1 MLDILADYALPF
13 LIILTILVFVH
24 EWGHYFVA
32 RRNGVG
38 VEVFAIGFGPEL
50 FGWTAKS
57 GTRWK
62 VCAIPL
68 GGYVKMFGDA
78 DAASAGAADDSGF
91 TEEQRAKSFH
101 HKSLGARSAIV
112 AAGPI
117 ANFAFAILVLAGLYM
132 IEGRPYAPAVIDEVI
147 ADSAAERADLRIGD
161 RILVA
166 DGNEIHAFSDLSR
179 IVFAHPSEDLVLE
192 IERDGRVIEAVVTPD
207 TVTET
212 DRFGNEITFGRLGIQ
227 SNQMTVEQLDP
238 VSAVLTAGAETW
250 SIAVQTLHAVG
261 EMLIGVRGT
270 DELGGPLRIA
280 EMSGT
285 VAQSGLVMTLWF
297 TAVLSIN
304 LGLINLFPV
313 PILDGGHLMFYALE
327 AIRGR
332 PLGER
337 AQEWASMAGLGLV
350 VMLML
355 FVTWNDLL
363 RFDIVGYLGSLI
375 G

>member
-1 MLDILADYALPF
+1 MIDILADYALPF
-13 LIILTILVFVH
+13 LVILTVLVFVH
-24 EWGHYFVA
+24 EWGHYYVA
-32 RRNGVG
+32 RRAGVK
-38 VEVFAIGFGPEL
+38 VEVFSIGFGPEL
-50 FGWTAKS
+50 FGWTAAS

-78 DAASAGAADDSGF
+78 DPASAGAADDSGF
-91 TEEQRAKSFH
+91 TEEERAQSFH
-101 HKSLGARSAIV
+101 HEGLGARSAIV

-117 ANFAFAILVLAGLYM
+117 ANFLLAIVILSGLYM
-132 IEGRPYAPAVIDEVI
+132 VEGRPFAPAVIDEVI
-147 ADSAAERADLRIGD
+147 EGSAAERAGLRVAD
-161 RILVA
+161 RIAEA
-166 DGNEIHAFSDLSR
+166 DGSKIAEFSDLSR
-179 IVFAHPSEDLVLE
+179 IVFARPGVPIVLD
-192 IERDGRVIEAVVTPD
+192 IERDGQRLEITVTPD

-212 DRFGNEITFGRLGIQ
+212 DRFGNEVTFGRLGIQ
-227 SNQMTVEQLDP
+227 SNQMVMETLDP
-238 VSAVLTAGAETW
+238 VSAVLRATVETG
-250 SIAVQTLHAVG
+250 SIVNQTLDAVG
-261 EMLIGVRGT
+261 EMIIGVRGT

-313 PILDGGHLMFYALE
+313 PVLDGGHLMFYALE
-327 AIRGR
+327 AVRGR

-337 AQEWASMAGLGLV
+337 AQEWASIAGLSLV

-355 FVTWNDLL
+355 FVTWNDLM

>member
-1 MLDILADYALPF
+1 MIDIIADYALPF
-13 LIILTILVFVH
+13 LVILTVLVFVH

-32 RRNGVG
+32 RRNGVR
-38 VEVFAIGFGPEL
+38 VEAFAIGFGPEL
-50 FGWTAKS
+50 FGWNAKS

-62 VCAIPL
+62 LCAIPL

-78 DAASAGAADDSGF
+78 DPASAGAADDSGF
-91 TEEQRAKSFH
+91 TEKDRRESFH
-101 HKSLGARSAIV
+101 HKSLGARAAIV
-112 AAGPI
+112 AAGPA
-117 ANFAFAILVLAGLYM
+117 ANFIFAILVLAGLYM
-132 IEGRPYAPAVIDEVI
+132 GAGRPYAPAVVDAVLES
-147 ADSAAERADLRIGD
+147 SAAERAGLMVED
-161 RILVA
+161 RVLSA
-166 DGNEIHAFSDLSR
+166 DGKEVSRFSDLSR
-179 IVFAHPSEDLVLE
+179 IVFERPGEPILLV
-192 IERDGRVIEAVVTPD
+192 IERDGATREITVTPD
-207 TVTET
+207 PITET
-212 DRFGNEITFGRLGIQ
+212 DRFGNEISFGRLGIQ
-227 SNQMTVEQLDP
+227 SNQTTVEKLDP
-238 VSAVLTAGAETW
+238 LNAVMVATTETF
-250 SIAVQTLHAVG
+250 SIVEQTLDAVG
-261 EMLIGVRGT
+261 EMIIGVRGT
-270 DELGGPLRIA
+270 EELGGPLRIA

-337 AQEWASMAGLGLV
+337 AQEWASIAGLSLV

-355 FVTWNDLL
+355 FVTWNDLM
-363 RFDIVGYLGSLI
+363 RFDIVGYLGSLV

>member
-1 MLDILADYALPF
+1 MIDIIADYALPF
-13 LIILTILVFVH
+13 LVILTILVFVH

-32 RRNGVG
+32 RRNGVR
-38 VEVFAIGFGPEL
+38 VEAFAIGFGPEL
-50 FGWTAKS
+50 FGWNAKS

-62 VCAIPL
+62 FCAIPL

-78 DAASAGAADDSGF
+78 DPASAGAVDDDGLS
-91 TEEQRAKSFH
+91 EDERRVSFH
-101 HKSLGARSAIV
+101 HKSLAARSAIV
-112 AAGPI
+112 AAGPL
-117 ANFAFAILVLAGLYM
+117 ANFIFAILVLAGLYM
-132 IEGRPYAPAVIDEVI
+132 IEGRPYAPAVVDAVLEN
-147 ADSAAERADLRIGD
+147 SAAERAGLQVED
-161 RILVA
+161 RIVSA
-166 DGNEIHAFSDLSR
+166 DGTEISRFSDLSR
-179 IVFAHPSEDLVLE
+179 IVFERPGEPIVLE
-192 IERDGRVIEAVVTPD
+192 VERSGVMRELTVTPD
-207 TVTET
+207 QVTET
-212 DRFGNEITFGRLGIQ
+212 DRFGNEISFGRLGVQ
-227 SNQMTVEQLDP
+227 SNQMTVEKLDP
-238 VSAVLTAGAETW
+238 LNAVLTATAETG
-250 SIAVQTLHAVG
+250 SIIKQTLDAVG

-270 DELGGPLRIA
+270 EELGGPLRIA

-327 AIRGR
+327 AVRGR

-337 AQEWASMAGLGLV
+337 AQEWASIAGLSMV

-355 FVTWNDLL
+355 FVTWNDLM
-363 RFDIVGYLGSLI
+363 RFDIVGYIGSFI

>member
-1 MLDILADYALPF
+1 MIDIIADYALPF
-13 LIILTILVFVH
+13 LVILTVLVFVH
-24 EWGHYFVA
+24 EWGHYFIA
-32 RRNGVG
+32 RRNGVR
-38 VEVFAIGFGPEL
+38 VEAFAVGFGPEL
-50 FGWTAKS
+50 FGWNAKS

-78 DAASAGAADDSGF
+78 DPASAGAADDTGF
-91 TEEQRAKSFH
+91 TEQERSESFH
-101 HKSLGARSAIV
+101 HKSLGARASIV
-112 AAGPI
+112 AAGPL
-117 ANFAFAILVLAGLYM
+117 ANFIFAILVLAGLYM
-132 IEGRPYAPAVIDEVI
+132 IEGRPYAPAVVDAVI
-147 ADSAAERADLRIGD
+147 EDSAAERAGLRIED
-161 RILVA
+161 RIVNA
-166 DGNEIHAFSDLSR
+166 DGKEISRFSDLSR
-179 IVFAHPSEDLVLE
+179 IIFERPGEAILLIV
-192 IERDGRVIEAVVTPD
+192 ERDGATREITVTPD
-207 TVTET
+207 AVTET
-212 DRFGNEITFGRLGIQ
+212 DRFGNEISFGRLGIQ
-227 SNQMTVEQLDP
+227 SNQMTVEKLDP
-238 VSAVLTAGAETW
+238 LNAVLVATSETG
-250 SIAVQTLHAVG
+250 SIITQTLDAVG
-261 EMLIGVRGT
+261 EMLVGVRGT
-270 DELGGPLRIA
+270 EELGGPLRIA

-337 AQEWASMAGLGLV
+337 AQEWASIAGLSMV

-355 FVTWNDLL
+355 FVTWNDLM
-363 RFDIVGYLGSLI
+363 RFDVVGYLGSLI

>member
-1 MLDILADYALPF
+1 MIDIIADYALPF
-13 LIILTILVFVH
+13 LVILTVLVFVH

-32 RRNGVG
+32 RRNGVR
-38 VEVFAIGFGPEL
+38 VEAFAIGFGPEL
-50 FGWTAKS
+50 FGWNAAS

-78 DAASAGAADDSGF
+78 DPASAGAADDSGYS
-91 TEEQRAKSFH
+91 EEDRRESFH
-101 HKSLGARSAIV
+101 HKGLGARAAIV
-112 AAGPI
+112 AAGPA
-117 ANFAFAILVLAGLYM
+117 ANFIFAILVLAGLYM
-132 IEGRPYAPAVIDEVI
+132 VEGRPYAPAVVDAVI
-147 ADSAAERADLRIGD
+147 ENSAAERAGLMVED
-161 RILVA
+161 RVVSA
-166 DGNEIHAFSDLSR
+166 DGKKVSRFTDLSR
-179 IVFAHPSEDLVLE
+179 IVFERPGQPILLVV
-192 IERDGRVIEAVVTPD
+192 ERDGATREITVTPD
-207 TVTET
+207 PVTET
-212 DRFGNEITFGRLGIQ
+212 DRFGNEISFGRLGIQ
-227 SNQMTVEQLDP
+227 SNQTTIEKLDPLNAVMVATTETVSIVEQTLD
-238 VSAVLTAGAETW
+238 
-250 SIAVQTLHAVG
+250 AVG
-261 EMLIGVRGT
+261 EMIIGVRGT
-270 DELGGPLRIA
+270 EELGGPLRIA

-337 AQEWASMAGLGLV
+337 AQEWASIAGLSLV

-355 FVTWNDLL
+355 FVTWNDLM
-363 RFDIVGYLGSLI
+363 RFDIVGYLGSLV

>member
-1 MLDILADYALPF
+1 MIDILADYALPF
-13 LIILTILVFVH
+13 LVILTVLVFVH
-24 EWGHYFVA
+24 EWGHYIIA
-32 RRNGVG
+32 RRNGVR
-38 VEVFAIGFGPEL
+38 VEAFAIGFGPEL
-50 FGWTAKS
+50 FGWDARS

-62 VCAIPL
+62 ICAIPL

-91 TEEQRAKSFH
+91 TEEERQQSFH
-101 HKSLGARSAIV
+101 NKSLGARSAIV
-112 AAGPI
+112 AAGPL
-117 ANFAFAILVLAGLYM
+117 ANFIFAILVLAGLYM
-132 IEGRPYAPAVIDEVI
+132 IEGRPYAPAVIDAVLKE
-147 ADSAAERADLRIGD
+147 SAAERAGLRVAD
-161 RILVA
+161 RIVEA
-166 DGNEIHAFSDLSR
+166 DGQEITRFSDLSR
-179 IVFAHPSEDLVLE
+179 IVFERPGEPILLVV
-192 IERDGRVIEAVVTPD
+192 ERDGTSREMTITPD
-207 TVTET
+207 PVTET

-227 SNQMTVEQLDP
+227 SNQMTVEKLDP
-238 VSAVLTAGAETW
+238 LNAVLVATAETG
-250 SIAVQTLHAVG
+250 SIIKQTLDAVG
-261 EMLIGVRGT
+261 EMLVGVRGT

-285 VAQSGLVMTLWF
+285 VAQSGIVMTLWF

-313 PILDGGHLMFYALE
+313 PILDGGHLLFYALE
-327 AIRGR
+327 AVRGR

-337 AQEWASMAGLGLV
+337 AQELASIAGLATV

-355 FVTWNDLL
+355 FVTWNDLM

>member
-1 MLDILADYALPF
+1 MIDILADYALPF
-13 LIILTILVFVH
+13 LVILTVLVFVH
-24 EWGHYFVA
+24 EWGHYIVA
-32 RRNGVG
+32 RRNGVR

-50 FGWTAKS
+50 FGWNART

-78 DAASAGAADDSGF
+78 DPASAGAADDSGF
-91 TEEQRAKSFH
+91 TEAERQDSFH
-101 HKSLGARSAIV
+101 HKSLGARAAIV
-112 AAGPI
+112 AAGPL
-117 ANFAFAILVLAGLYM
+117 ANFLFAILVLTGLYM
-132 IEGRPYAPAVIDEVI
+132 IEGRPYAPAVIDAVMEQ
-147 ADSAAERADLRIGD
+147 SAAERAGLQIED
-161 RILVA
+161 RIARA
-166 DGNEIHAFSDLSR
+166 DGQQIDRFSDLSR
-179 IVFAHPSEDLVLE
+179 IVFERPGEPILLE
-192 IERDGRVIEAVVTPD
+192 VERDGALREITVTPD
-207 TVTET
+207 PVTET

-227 SNQMTVEQLDP
+227 SNRMTVERLDP
-238 VSAVLTAGAETW
+238 LNAVMVATAETGT
-250 SIAVQTLHAVG
+250 IIQQTLDAVG

-270 DELGGPLRIA
+270 EELGGPLRIA

-297 TAVLSIN
+297 TAVLSVN

-327 AIRGR
+327 AVRGR

-337 AQEWASMAGLGLV
+337 AQEWASIAGLSMV

-355 FVTWNDLL
+355 FVTWNDLM

>member
-1 MLDILADYALPF
+1 MIDIIADYALPF
-13 LIILTILVFVH
+13 LVILTVLVFVH
-24 EWGHYFVA
+24 EWGHYFIA
-32 RRNGVG
+32 RRNGVR
-38 VEVFAIGFGPEL
+38 VEAFAVGFGPEL
-50 FGWTAKS
+50 FGWNAKS

-78 DAASAGAADDSGF
+78 DPASAGAADDTGF
-91 TEEQRAKSFH
+91 TEQERSESFH
-101 HKSLGARSAIV
+101 HKSLGARAAIV
-112 AAGPI
+112 AAGPL
-117 ANFAFAILVLAGLYM
+117 ANFIFAILVLAGLR
-132 IEGRPYAPAVIDEVI
+132 IE
-147 ADSAAERADLRIGD
+147 D
-161 RILVA
+161 RIVNA
-166 DGNEIHAFSDLSR
+166 DGKEISRFSDLSR
-179 IVFAHPSEDLVLE
+179 IIFERPGESILLIV
-192 IERDGRVIEAVVTPD
+192 ERDGATREITVTPD
-207 TVTET
+207 AVTET
-212 DRFGNEITFGRLGIQ
+212 DRFGNEISFGRLGIQ
-227 SNQMTVEQLDP
+227 SNQMTVEKLDP
-238 VSAVLTAGAETW
+238 LNAVLVATSETG
-250 SIAVQTLHAVG
+250 SIITQTLDAVG
-261 EMLIGVRGT
+261 EMLVGVRGT
-270 DELGGPLRIA
+270 EELGGPLRIA

-337 AQEWASMAGLGLV
+337 AQEWASIAGLSMV

-355 FVTWNDLL
+355 FVTWNDLM
-363 RFDIVGYLGSLI
+363 RFDVVGYLGSLI

>member
-38 VEVFAIGFGPEL
+38 VEVFSIGFGPEL